1 MYTLEITGKTI
12 RAHHDTQ
19 TSHTYYSIDDIADVL
34 GFERESVY
42 KATGWTWGQSF
53 FDNNGRTVPR
63 VDTDALTKLI
73 LASHKPEAR
82 AHLYRRIHGV
92 EPQTYSHG
100 EVLYNGYDAAICL
113 GYEDVAKV
121 VRHYFEWRGKRLREA
136 DIHKLVVNSPLPDA
150 EEFEEKLFDEARLTY
165 LWQHMKFGPEQ
176 VRVIIPFVY
185 KGVRIRTFAR
195 GEDGDF
201 CFVLDEVCEA
211 LGVKKAPPLGRGM
224 KMRCVVGLEYDY
236 NYSRWE
242 KVKACVVSE
251 TGLEQLL
258 DRVDST
264 EVKEFREWVD
274 SKILPSLK
282 QRHPWGNGRPDRVTL
297 K

>member
-1 MYTLEITGKTI
+1 MYTFEITGKTI
-12 RAHHDTQ
+12 RAHRDTQ
-19 TSHTYYSIDDIADVL
+19 TYYSIDDIADVL
-34 GFERESVY
+34 GLEHESAY
-42 KATGWTWGQSF
+42 KAINWTWGQSF
-53 FDNNGRTVPR
+53 FDDNKKAVPR
-63 VDTDALTKLI
+63 VDTEGLTKLI
-73 LASHKPEAR
+73 LASRNAEAR

-113 GYEDVAKV
+113 GYMDVAKV
-121 VRHYFEWRGKRLREA
+121 VRHYFEWRGTRLREA
-136 DIHKLVVNSPLPDA
+136 DIHTLVVNSPLPDA

-201 CFVLDEVCEA
+201 CFVLSEVCEA
-211 LGVKKAPPLGRGM
+211 LGIKKAPPLGRGM
-224 KMRCVVGLEYDY
+224 KMTCAVGLEYDY

-242 KVKACVVSE
+242 KVKECVVSE
-251 TGLEQLL
+251 AGLEALL
-258 DRVDST
+258 DRVDNP
-264 EVKEFREWVD
+264 EFRAWVG
-274 SKILPSLK
+274 SKVLPSLK
-282 QRHPWGNGRPDRVTL
+282 QRHPWGDGRPDRVVL